1 MNEIMKII
9 YEDDEMDEITWD
21 DDEEEKK
28 NVEEERTM

>member
-1 MNEIMKII
+1 MKII